1 MQAYVTL
8 ARRELGSFFCS
19 WIAYIVIA
27 GAMFLIGLSFVILL
41 DRLQGEP
48 TSMPLTEIFLGGCFW
63 FIVLFSAP
71 VITMR
76 LFALE
81 KYSGTFETLMTTPVS
96 DWQVV
101 LAKFTA
107 AITFY
112 MLMWLPLLACV
123 LVLRH
128 FALGSNLFDPGTLGT
143 TYLGIFLIGC
153 LYMAS
158 GCFASALTR
167 NQIVAAM
174 ISFAMGLA
182 FFLAGFMADPL
193 ELQKTWAGQAL
204 NCVSVLSQMKD
215 YARGVVDTRSI
226 CFCLTSSLFF
236 LFLACR
242 VIESRRWR

>member
-1 MQAYVTL
+1 
-8 ARRELGSFFCS
+8 
-19 WIAYIVIA
+19 
-27 GAMFLIGLSFVILL
+27 LSFVILL

-48 TSMPLTEIFLGGCFW
+48 TSMPLTEVFLGGCFW
-63 FIVLFSAP
+63 LIVLFSAP

-107 AITFY
+107 AIVFY
-112 MLMWLPLLACV
+112 MLMWLPLLGCI
-123 LVLRH
+123 LVLRY
-128 FALGSNLFDPGTLGT
+128 FVRGSALLDSGTLGS

-153 LYMAS
+153 LYMAA

-174 ISFAMGLA
+174 TSFAIGLA
-182 FFLAGFMADPL
+182 IFLGGFMADPL
-193 ELQKTWAGQAL
+193 DLQQTWAGQAL
-204 NCVSVLSQMKD
+204 HCISVLSQMKD
-215 YARGVVDTRSI
+215 FARGVVDTRSV